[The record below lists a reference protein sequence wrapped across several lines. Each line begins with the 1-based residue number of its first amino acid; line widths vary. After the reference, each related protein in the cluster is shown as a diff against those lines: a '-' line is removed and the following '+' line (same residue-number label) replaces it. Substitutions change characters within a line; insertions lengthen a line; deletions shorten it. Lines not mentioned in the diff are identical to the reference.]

1 MCSSLRTACL
11 SSGPRIRARER
22 LHALWQ
28 SCLTVARS
36 VTTLD
41 VRSVGLARQTSIN
54 DLRRGKRRQI
64 MMGRLGGGV
73 AVAVALA
80 VLMGVPSIGG
90 IATWKWAL
98 ALAGFAL
105 FVWGGLSDRQ
115 NSR

>member
-1 MCSSLRTACL
+1 
-11 SSGPRIRARER
+11 
-22 LHALWQ
+22 
-28 SCLTVARS
+28 
-36 VTTLD
+36 
-41 VRSVGLARQTSIN
+41 
-54 DLRRGKRRQI
+54 

-80 VLMGVPSIGG
+80 ALMGVPSIGG

>member
-1 MCSSLRTACL
+1 MKPLIA
-11 SSGPRIRARER
+11 
-22 LHALWQ
+22 
-28 SCLTVARS
+28 TVAILVALATS
-36 VTTLD
+36 APVQAQTPELD
-41 VRSVGLARQTSIN
+41 E
-54 DLRRGKRRQI
+54 LRARGKRRQI